1 MNHKIKNGL
10 FILAFSVIVVGL
22 FVMTNSID
30 NIFAIKDEGGKN
42 TDKKSTT
49 NSSPNNN
56 NNNNKEGCSPLDPR
70 C

>member
-1 MNHKIKNGL
+1 MTNTIKNGL
-10 FILAFSVIVVGL
+10 FILAFSVIVVEL
-22 FVMTNSID
+22 FVMTNSIN

-42 TDKKSTT
+42 TNKKSTT

-56 NNNNKEGCSPLDPR
+56 TNNIEGCSPLDPR

>member
-10 FILAFSVIVVGL
+10 FTLAFSVIVVGL
-22 FVMTNSID
+22 FVMTNPID

-42 TDKKSTT
+42 TDMESTT
-49 NSSPNNN
+49 DSSPPNSNK
-56 NNNNKEGCSPLDPR
+56 KEGCSPLNPR

>member
-1 MNHKIKNGL
+1 
-10 FILAFSVIVVGL
+10 
-22 FVMTNSID
+22 MTNSID

-56 NNNNKEGCSPLDPR
+56 NNNKEGCSPLDPR

>member
-1 MNHKIKNGL
+1 
-10 FILAFSVIVVGL
+10 
-22 FVMTNSID
+22 MTNSID

-56 NNNNKEGCSPLDPR
+56 NNKEGCSPLDPR

>member
-1 MNHKIKNGL
+1 MTNTIKNGL
-10 FILAFSVIVVGL
+10 FILAFSVIVVEL
-22 FVMTNSID
+22 FVMTNSIN

-56 NNNNKEGCSPLDPR
+56 TNNIEGCSPLDPR

>member
-1 MNHKIKNGL
+1 MYHKIKNGL

>member
-1 MNHKIKNGL
+1 MNYKIKNGL

-30 NIFAIKDEGGKN
+30 NIFAIKDDGGKN

-49 NSSPNNN
+49 N
-56 NNNNKEGCSPLDPR
+56 
-70 C
+70 

>member
-10 FILAFSVIVVGL
+10 FILAFSIIVVGL

-49 NSSPNNN
+49 NSSPNNI
-56 NNNNKEGCSPLDPR
+56 NNKEGCSPLDPR